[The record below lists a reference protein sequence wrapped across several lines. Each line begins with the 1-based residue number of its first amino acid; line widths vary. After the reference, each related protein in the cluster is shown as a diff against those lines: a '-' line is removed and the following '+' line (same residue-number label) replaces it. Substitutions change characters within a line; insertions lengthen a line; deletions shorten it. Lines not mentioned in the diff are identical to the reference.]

1 MIKLVQLKGHNSQEH
16 GASSNS
22 IYGQSGGEVEQA
34 KENWGSDLQVGRADM
49 EEEGV
54 REWQGGKEVAG
65 QECRQPL
72 PSGQQQ
78 RRRLN
83 ANAAAAA
90 YMERTSPGLPPA
102 AANFRHH
109 KPHRSFDGAEDG
121 RRLSGNRSNS

>member
-1 MIKLVQLKGHNSQEH
+1 
-16 GASSNS
+16 
-22 IYGQSGGEVEQA
+22 
-34 KENWGSDLQVGRADM
+34 M

-72 PSGQQQ
+72 TSGQQQ

-90 YMERTSPGLPPA
+90 AAYMERTRPRLPPA

-109 KPHRSFDGAEDG
+109 KPHRSFDGTDGGG
-121 RRLSGNRSNS
+121 RRSGNRSNS